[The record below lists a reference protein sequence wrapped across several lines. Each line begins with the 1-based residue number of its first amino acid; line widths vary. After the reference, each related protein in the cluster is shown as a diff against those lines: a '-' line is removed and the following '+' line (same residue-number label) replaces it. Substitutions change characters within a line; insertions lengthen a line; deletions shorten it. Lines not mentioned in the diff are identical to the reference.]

1 VQHSGDEK
9 YIICQVKCLSKAHD
23 EGQYVL
29 VSYPLPYHSDIAKTY
44 KQSLGPAYE
53 IRVLGGGILKID
65 QEKRKIETYGTSA
78 SFGNFRKVKNIPS
91 EIHSNFFQGNP
102 DIELVRECLHSTFPD
117 WELDVKVTDYI
128 RG

>member
-1 VQHSGDEK
+1 MQHSGDEK

-78 SFGNFRKVKNIPS
+78 SFGN
-91 EIHSNFFQGNP
+91 P